1 MNEDCIASIGGK
13 DHFLDFRDALRV
25 APIEEYASLFSSGG
39 KDESG
44 ANRFKSG
51 IRLTMTDNKA
61 PKGEKFF
68 DYLVDPYVVDQLL
81 QVCRANLGQQ
91 VNEGINA
98 ILFRIACVGKG
109 ILTGLQT
116 IRNDPANGSLGSFA
130 SASLKASKVKQEELF
145 GTIGNPFTDY
155 SYSLKKVNPYAF
167 YKDPKTGKED
177 RSLNKCSSLEIT
189 RTTYRLN
196 PKTNAVERTG
206 YPWMVKIMNCYAP
219 PHKTDKGLNYFKSKE
234 AKDGTLR
241 EASMYISDEDMYA
254 ACLTVM
260 QFITVWQNAYCIP
273 AVIAGRKR
281 REEEWQKNKED
292 RSYEG

>member
-44 ANRFKSG
+44 STRFKSG

-61 PKGEKFF
+61 PKGAKFF
-68 DYLVDPYVVDQLL
+68 DYLVEPYVVDQLL

-116 IRNDPANGSLGSFA
+116 IRNDPANGSLGAFA

-145 GTIGNPFTDY
+145 GTIGSPFTDF
-155 SYSLKKVNPYAF
+155 SITKKKVNPYNMDGQYA
-167 YKDPKTGKED
+167 
-177 RSLNKCSSLEIT
+177 KCSALEIT

-234 AKDGTLR
+234 AKEGTLR

-260 QFITVWQNAYCIP
+260 QFITVWENAYCIP

-292 RSYEG
+292 RCYEG